1 MKDNRREQ
9 LMIERIIL
17 ATILVVLGFHA
28 LRTTRRLAQERYY
41 KLYFSIAVCSL
52 TIVSIGIITANW
64 WLLAIAIFVGFISIE
79 GISLIGRKVS
89 IRDFLTGLYRKEF
102 FFRELLPIELAGAKR
117 MNFPISFVMI
127 DIDNFKEYND
137 KYGHVQGDKLLQKM
151 GKILKESIRESDF
164 AIRYGGDEFL
174 LILICDEEEAEEVIK
189 RITNAAKREGI
200 FISYGIS
207 QWKPGEDIEKT
218 IERAD
223 RRMYKMKYGTKA
235 TSNLFDD
242 YQIT

>member
-1 MKDNRREQ
+1 
-9 LMIERIIL
+9 MIKRIIL
-17 ATILVVLGFHA
+17 AIILVILGFHA
-28 LRTTRRLAQERYY
+28 LGTTRRLEQEKFY
-41 KLYFSIAVCSL
+41 KLYVLIAICSL
-52 TIVSIGIITANW
+52 TIVSVGVITASW
-64 WLLAIAIFVGFISIE
+64 WLLVIAIFVGFVSIE
-79 GISLIGRKVS
+79 GISFIGRKVS
-89 IRDFLTGLYRKEF
+89 IKDLLTGLYRKEF

-151 GKILKESIRESDF
+151 GKILRESIRESDF

-174 LILICDEEEAEEVIK
+174 LILTCNEEEAKEVVK
-189 RITNAAKREGI
+189 RIINATKQEGI
-200 FISYGIS
+200 FVSYGIS

-223 RRMYKMKYGTKA
+223 RRMYRMKDKTKA
-235 TSNLFDD
+235 KTDLSND
-242 YQIT
+242 YQMT